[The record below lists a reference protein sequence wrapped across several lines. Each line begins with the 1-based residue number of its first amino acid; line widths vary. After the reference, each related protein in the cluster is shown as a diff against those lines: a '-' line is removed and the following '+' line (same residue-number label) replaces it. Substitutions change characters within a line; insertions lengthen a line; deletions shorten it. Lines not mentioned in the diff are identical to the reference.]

1 MMGNSFSGLEEV
13 KMVVNSFLSLAD
25 LNRKIPMIKDNTT
38 GEEFTILPF
47 DYSWNDNK
55 LIDKYGRELII
66 NEVEEVDDY
75 TLDIDL
81 GSYTMQVVR

>member
-1 MMGNSFSGLEEV
+1 MKENSFSELKEV
-13 KMVVNSFLSLAD
+13 KMVVNSFLALAD
-25 LNRKIPMIKDNTT
+25 LNRKITMIKDNTT

-47 DYSWNDNK
+47 KYSWNDNK
-55 LIDKYGRELII
+55 LIDNYGREIVI

-81 GSYTMQVVR
+81 GSYTMQVSE

>member
-25 LNRKIPMIKDNTT
+25 LNRKIPMIKDTTT

-47 DYSWNDNK
+47 NYSWNDNK
-55 LIDKYGRELII
+55 LIDKYGREIVI
-66 NEVEEVDDY
+66 NEVTEVDDY

-81 GSYTMQVVR
+81 GSYTISVVK